1 MEQGIQTPG
10 TARQRIIRTE
20 EQILCILDEYD
31 SSGFTAKEFA
41 EVSDIN
47 DATFYSWLKK
57 YRTKPDQEPGGFT
70 TIEVTPVFDKPS
82 ASLFA
87 KVGQIEVY
95 KEVSAGF
102 LKSLLV

>member
-1 MEQGIQTPG
+1 MEQGTQPGG
-10 TARQRIIRTE
+10 TAKQRIIRTE
-20 EQILCILDEYD
+20 EQILSILDEYD
-31 SSGFTAKEFA
+31 NSGFTAKEFA

-57 YRTKPDQEPGGFT
+57 YRSKADQEPGGFA
-70 TIEVTPVFDKPS
+70 TIEVTPVFS
-82 ASLFA
+82 NTQATLFA

-102 LKSLLV
+102 LK